1 MVGSVGRDHEGMP
14 KRLTMLAYALFGFA
28 IVLAG
33 IAVVGALL
41 VGIDRETA
49 WSMYL
54 ITNIAIGLSAGPC
67 GLLIARAKPDNP
79 IGWLFLIA
87 GIAPLLT
94 AAMIPLMI
102 YGADNHWPQP
112 ALRLVV
118 TSYMFAWS
126 WGVFCCLPL
135 ILQLFPTGKPVSRQ
149 WTVLCWLTIGTA
161 ALGNAFVGPTPEYGA
176 SSFLVVPWWT
186 VTEQIV
192 GVLTPLI
199 ILASVISLIVRF
211 IRGTETVRQQVL
223 WLLVAVILV
232 ILINAPTW
240 FTIPTGKTILLL
252 LSFPLIPTAVT
263 IAVLRH
269 GIYDVRIVVSRLVV
283 YVLLTAGVIAVYV
296 GLVAVLDRVLR
307 GLGAPVVAALAIALA
322 FNPARVRLQRLVDR
336 AVYGNRRDPVAA
348 VSAVGERLAG
358 ENLEGVADALRDTL
372 RLSYVA
378 ITRGDAGLIESGE
391 ATSVLQEWS
400 LTYDGKQV
408 GNLVVGP
415 RHGEQRLS
423 PADQKVIDLV
433 AAPLALVL
441 HAQSLT
447 EDLKV
452 SRERIIDAAEEERT
466 RLRRELH
473 DSLGPLL
480 TGAAFKA
487 DGIALAARHRPERAE
502 SLAVELA
509 DQLRQSVEAVRRL
522 AYGLRPAALDELGL
536 VGALREEGSRFGLV
550 KVTIDAPESMPALP
564 SSVEVAAYRIAA
576 EALTNVVRHSDARL
590 ASVRLTTD
598 DGALEMIISDN
609 GTSTGPWSPGLGLTS
624 IKTRASEIGG
634 ACEAGPTS
642 EGGRVVAVLP
652 LRAGR

>member
-161 ALGNAFVGPTPEYGA
+161 ALGNAFVGPTPDYGA

-192 GVLTPLI
+192 SVLTPLI

-211 IRGTETVRQQVL
+211 MRGTETVRQQVL

-269 GIYDVRIVVSRLVV
+269 GLYDVRIVVSRLVV

-348 VSAVGERLAG
+348 VSAVGQRLAG

-536 VGALREEGSRFGLV
+536 VGALREEGTRFGLV